1 MKALARMVLII
12 DFTFV
17 SKVIGLVPLIG
28 RPLAMGYMCIIDSYY
43 FFESVLP
50 SSFEHAHRK
59 YPCIYTKMV
68 G

>member
-17 SKVIGLVPLIG
+17 SKVIGLVPLVG

-43 FFESVLP
+43 FFESVLFP
-50 SSFEHAHRK
+50 YHTRYISRVTLPLSRRR
-59 YPCIYTKMV
+59 
-68 G
+68 